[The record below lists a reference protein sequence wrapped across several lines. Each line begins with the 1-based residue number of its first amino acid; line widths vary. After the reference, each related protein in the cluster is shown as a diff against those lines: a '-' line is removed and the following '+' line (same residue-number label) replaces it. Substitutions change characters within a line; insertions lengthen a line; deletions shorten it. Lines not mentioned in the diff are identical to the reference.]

1 MAPFFG
7 INPVMKETVLFR
19 FNDHQEVDGIKEF
32 SIEVSMPG
40 QYQRHII
47 GASQVELATEL
58 LDTFEELFALMNIPQ
73 NVHRQISEMGE
84 EEFKTE
90 AVFIGSDGNPIP
102 ISGFAA
108 TAKASF
114 EAEVY
119 RADGSKVEPEEDA
132 ERESAEWIADRIEN
146 QTS

>member
-1 MAPFFG
+1 
-7 INPVMKETVLFR
+7 MKETVLLR
-19 FNDHQEVDGIKEF
+19 FNDHQEVDGIKEY

-58 LDTFEELFALMNIPQ
+58 LSTFEQLFALLRIPQ
-73 NVHRQISEMGE
+73 NVYRKLD
-84 EEFKTE
+84 KTE

-114 EAEVY
+114 EAEIY
-119 RADGSKVEPEEDA
+119 RADGTKVEPEEDA
-132 ERESAEWIADRIEN
+132 ARVELESEPK
-146 QTS
+146 Q

>member
-1 MAPFFG
+1 MGSRETGSFLFG
-7 INPVMKETVLFR
+7 INRVMKETVLLR
-19 FNDHQEVDGIKEF
+19 FNDHQEVNGIKEY
-32 SIEVSMPG
+32 SIEVAMPG

-58 LDTFEELFALMNIPQ
+58 LDTFEELFALLNIPQ
-73 NVHRQISEMGE
+73 NVYRQIDDQGE

-119 RADGSKVEPEEDA
+119 HGDTLIAPEQD
-132 ERESAEWIADRIEN
+132 ADRKLEDE
-146 QTS
+146 SE